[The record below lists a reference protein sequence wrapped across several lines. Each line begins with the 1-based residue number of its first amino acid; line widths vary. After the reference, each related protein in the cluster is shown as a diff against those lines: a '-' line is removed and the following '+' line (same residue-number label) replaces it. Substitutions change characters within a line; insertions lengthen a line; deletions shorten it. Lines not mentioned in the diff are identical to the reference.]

1 MENWKDVT
9 GWEGLYQVSD
19 LGRVKALPRTF
30 VTRNKWGE
38 MVKHIPER
46 IKKLNLTS
54 GNNYLAVTL
63 THKGRIGRGLVHRL
77 VCEAFHGP
85 APSPHHHCAHADGD
99 PLNNRADNLR
109 WATPRENAEDTRQH
123 GRMRLGENSNLAK
136 LAPDQVRAIR
146 ARADAGEAIKSLAA
160 EYGLTREGV
169 SAIVKR
175 KNWRHI

>member
-46 IKKLNLTS
+46 VKKLNLTS

-63 THKGRIGRGLVHRL
+63 THKGRIGRLL
-77 VCEAFHGP
+77 L
-85 APSPHHHCAHADGD
+85 S
-99 PLNNRADNLR
+99 
-109 WATPRENAEDTRQH
+109 
-123 GRMRLGENSNLAK
+123 
-136 LAPDQVRAIR
+136 
-146 ARADAGEAIKSLAA
+146 
-160 EYGLTREGV
+160 
-169 SAIVKR
+169 
-175 KNWRHI
+175 